1 MKNKNRKR
9 FYVRRGTASWARRL
23 WGVVDREA
31 AKTPINVD
39 LTFVGY
45 YETRAAAEA
54 TAAEY
59 NRDGYKEKVWFDG
72 DGEASYR

>member
-31 AKTPINVD
+31 ETQINGE

-45 YETRAAAEA
+45 HETRAFASAK
-54 TAAEY
+54 AAEY
-59 NRDGYKEKVWFDG
+59 NRDGYEKAIWFDG